1 MFSWFDSRVRRTLED
16 MDLTGLLAPTVLGFG
31 TGLALIVAIGSQN
44 AFVLRQ
50 GIRGEHVGAV
60 VLVCTISDAL
70 LITAGIAGIG
80 ALIEASPVVVEVA
93 RYAGAVFLAGY
104 GALAARRAIRPGILT
119 ESGHQKALGAGAA
132 ISTVLALTWLNP
144 HVYLDTVL
152 LLGSVANQQAQD
164 LRWWFGAG
172 AIAASTA
179 WFSALGFGAKVLR
192 PFFARPSSWRL
203 LDGLIAVVMLA
214 LGVSLAVGA

>member
-1 MFSWFDSRVRRTLED
+1 MY
-16 MDLTGLLAPTVLGFG
+16 LTELLTTTALGFG

-50 GIRGEHVGAV
+50 GIRGEHVAAV
-60 VLVCTISDAL
+60 VLVCGVSDAL
-70 LITAGIAGIG
+70 LIAAGIAGIG
-80 ALIEASPVVVEVA
+80 ALVEASPVVVEVA
-93 RYAGAVFLAGY
+93 RYAGAAFLVAY
-104 GALAARRAIRPGILT
+104 GALAAKRAIRPGALT
-119 ESGHQKALGAGAA
+119 ASGQQNALGAGAA

-172 AIAASTA
+172 AIAASIA
-179 WFSALGFGAKVLR
+179 WFSALGFGARGLR
-192 PFFARPSSWRL
+192 PFFARPSSWRV
-203 LDGLIAVVMLA
+203 LDGLIAVVMLS
-214 LGVSLAVGA
+214 LGVRLAVGS